1 MNELQV
7 FENEEFGLIRT
18 TIIDGEPWLVGKDV
32 AERLGYK
39 NTKDALLRHVDE
51 EDKGV
56 VKHDTLGG
64 KQEMTVINESGLYSL
79 IFSSRLPK
87 AKEFKR
93 WVTSE
98 VLPAIR
104 KTGSYNTLS
113 TDDYMKAA
121 NYLVKAKKFQLPYL
135 ITILNKAGFP
145 VDNVPTVET
154 IETIEL
160 SDSVRDFVKD
170 CEDGSYTFEG
180 ETTNRVYA
188 LYNQFCDIHN
198 YKPLCHGE
206 FSKQIKTYGY
216 NIIDKKINNV
226 KCRIFQT
233 V

>member
-1 MNELQV
+1 MNELQI

-39 NTKDALLRHVDE
+39 DTADAIKRHVDN

-56 VKHDTLGG
+56 GVLPTPGG
-64 KQEMTVINESGLYSL
+64 TQEMTVINESGVYSL
-79 IFSSRLPK
+79 IFSSKLPK

-98 VLPAIR
+98 VLPTIR
-104 KTGSYNTLS
+104 KTGSYNRLS

-121 NYLVKAKKFQLPYL
+121 NLIVKTKKFQLPHVL
-135 ITILNKAGFP
+135 NMLNKAGFP
-145 VDNVPTVET
+145 VENTET
-154 IETIEL
+154 FEVIEQN
-160 SDSVRDFVKD
+160 DSVRDFVKD
-170 CEDGSYTFEG
+170 CENGSYTFEG

-198 YKPLCHGE
+198 YKPICHGE

-216 NIIDKKINNV
+216 NIVDKKINNV
-226 KCRIFQT
+226 KCRIFQM